1 MAPPPSRP
9 VLDVLRRHRR
19 AAAVGCGSSMV
30 HQTCEALVPVAIG
43 LVVDRVIGTDD
54 VPAILLSVLGVLL
67 LFAVLTSAGT
77 YAFVVIDRAQFDEAH
92 HLRTAVA
99 RAVLRDPAVLRDRQ
113 VGDALSVATSDT
125 RHTAEA
131 LGLVSFL
138 ASGCF
143 GMVVA
148 AVVLLRIDVAL
159 GLGLLVAVPLLVL
172 GLQALT
178 PQLEARVHDRQRSAG
193 LAAAVAADL
202 LAGLRPL
209 RGFGGVPEA
218 VRRYHLASAV
228 SRRAAVGAAGA
239 TSVVVGVS
247 TLATGAVLVATAGV
261 AGAFVASGRLD
272 VGEFVTVVG
281 MASFLADPVRNISSC
296 VQQLAVSRASAR
308 RVAALL
314 APPAPRAAE
323 AGTAL
328 PAPLAPALTPG
339 EVLGVVA
346 TDTATADAVTA
357 GLRAAGDGR
366 STLVEPAETHL
377 LGDTLA
383 QALDSGPV
391 PAGRGVALA
400 DALAAAAAPTDLD
413 APLAD
418 GGTNFSGGQRQRI
431 GLARALAADR
441 EVLVLRDPTTAL
453 DAVTEDRVAAGVRA
467 LRAGTGTT
475 VLITSSPLLLSRC
488 DRVVLLTGDGRHASG
503 THAELLDHP
512 DLGSEYAAA
521 VAR

>member
-1 MAPPPSRP
+1 MSSRP

-19 AAAVGCGSSMV
+19 AVAVGCGSSMV

-43 LVVDRVIGTDD
+43 LAVARAVATGD
-54 VPAILLSVLGVLL
+54 VGAIALSVAGVLV
-67 LFAVLTSAGT
+67 LFAVLSSAGT
-77 YAFVVIDRAQFDEAH
+77 FAFWVIDRAQFDEAH
-92 HLRTAVA
+92 HLRTAVV

-143 GMVVA
+143 GLLVA

-178 PQLEARVHDRQRSAG
+178 PRLEARVHDRQRTAG

-218 VRRYHLASAV
+218 VRRYHHASSL

-247 TLATGAVLVATAGV
+247 TLATGAVLVATAAV
-261 AGAFVASGRLD
+261 AGTFVARGRLD

-281 MASFLADPVRNISSC
+281 MASFLADPVRNISFC
-296 VQQLAVSRASAR
+296 VQQLAVSRAGAR
-308 RVAALL
+308 RVAELL
-314 APPAPRAAE
+314 RPGGPRRPPDDSPAPPVPVPVPTVA
-323 AGTAL
+323 
-328 PAPLAPALTPG
+328 G
-339 EVLGVVA
+339 EVLGVVT

-357 GLRAAGDGR
+357 AFAAVPGA
-366 STLVEPAETHL
+366 LVEPAHTVL
-377 LGDTLA
+377 LGRTVADALA
-383 QALDSGPV
+383 SGPV
-391 PAGRGVALA
+391 PAGRGVPLTAALE
-400 DALAAAAAPTDLD
+400 AAAAPADLD
-413 APLAD
+413 LALHD
-418 GGTNFSGGQRQRI
+418 GGTNVSGGQRQRI

-441 EVLVLRDPTTAL
+441 ELLVLRDPTTAL
-453 DAVTEDRVAAGVRA
+453 DAVTEDRVAAGVRG
-467 LRAGTGTT
+467 LRAGAGTT
-475 VLITSSPLLLSRC
+475 VLVTSSPLLLSRC
-488 DRVVLLTGDGRHASG
+488 DRVVLLTAGGRHATG
-503 THAELLDHP
+503 THHDLLEDP
-512 DLGSEYAAA
+512 DYAAA
-521 VAR
+521 VTR

>member
-1 MAPPPSRP
+1 MSSRP

-19 AAAVGCGSSMV
+19 AVAVGCGSSMV

-43 LVVDRVIGTDD
+43 LAVDRAVGTGD
-54 VPAILLSVLGVLL
+54 VRAVVLCVLGVLA
-67 LFAVLTSAGT
+67 LFAVLSSAGT
-77 YAFVVIDRAQFDEAH
+77 FAFWTVDVAEFDEAH
-92 HLRTAVA
+92 SLRTSATS
-99 RAVLRDPAVLRDRQ
+99 AVLRDPAVLRDRQ
-113 VGDALSVATSDT
+113 VGDVLSVVTSDT
-125 RHTAEA
+125 RHTAES

-159 GLGLLVAVPLLVL
+159 GLGLLVSVPVVVL
-172 GLQALT
+172 GLQALA
-178 PQLEARVHDRQRSAG
+178 PRLERRVHDRQRSAG

-239 TSVVVGVS
+239 TSVLVGAG
-247 TLATGAVLVATAGV
+247 TLATGAILVATAAA
-261 AGAFVASGRLD
+261 AGALVARGRLD
-272 VGEFVTVVG
+272 LGEFVTVVG
-281 MASFLADPVRNISSC
+281 MASFLADPVRNVSAC

-314 APPAPRAAE
+314 TPPAPRTE
-323 AGTAL
+323 AGRPRAGHL
-328 PAPLAPALTPG
+328 SPAPG
-339 EVLGVVA
+339 EVLGIVA

-357 GLRAAGDGR
+357 GFAGAG
-366 STLVEPAETHL
+366 TLVEPAETHL
-377 LGDTLA
+377 LGETLA
-383 QALDSGPV
+383 DALTTGPV
-391 PAGRGVALA
+391 PAGRGVELGA
-400 DALAAAAAPTDLD
+400 ALAAAAAPTDLD

-453 DAVTEDRVAAGVRA
+453 DAVTEDRVAAGVRR
-467 LRAGTGTT
+467 LRAGVGTT
-475 VLITSSPLLLSRC
+475 VLVTSSPLLLTRC
-488 DRVVLLTGDGRHASG
+488 DRVVLLTADGRHATG
-503 THAELLDHP
+503 THTELLDDP
-512 DLGSEYAAA
+512 RFGAEYAAA
-521 VAR
+521 VSR

>member
-1 MAPPPSRP
+1 MSPRP

-19 AAAVGCGSSMV
+19 AAALGCGSSML

-43 LVVDRVIGTDD
+43 LAVDRAVATGD
-54 VPAILLSVLGVLL
+54 VHAVVLSVAGVLL
-67 LFAVLTSAGT
+67 LFAVLSSAGT
-77 YAFVVIDRAQFDEAH
+77 FAFWVIDRAEFAEAH

-99 RAVLRDPAVLRDRQ
+99 RAVLRDPAALGDRQ

-125 RHTAEA
+125 RHAAEA

-143 GMVVA
+143 GLLVA

-172 GLQALT
+172 GLQALA
-178 PQLEARVHDRQRSAG
+178 PRLEARVHDRQRTAG

-218 VRRYHLASAV
+218 VRRYHRASSL

-247 TLATGAVLVATAGV
+247 TLATGAVLVATAAV
-261 AGAFVASGRLD
+261 AGTFVARGRLD

-281 MASFLADPVRNISSC
+281 MASFLADPVRTISHC
-296 VQQLAVSRASAR
+296 VQQLAVSRAGAR
-308 RVAALL
+308 RVAELL
-314 APPAPRAAE
+314 RPGAPRRPLE
-323 AGTAL
+323 DSPS
-328 PAPLAPALTPG
+328 PAHVPVPVPTVPG
-339 EVLGVVA
+339 EVLGVVT

-357 GLRAAGDGR
+357 AFAAVPGA
-366 STLVEPAETHL
+366 LVEPSHTVL
-377 LGDTLA
+377 LGQTLA
-383 QALDSGPV
+383 DALASGPV
-391 PAGRGVALA
+391 PAGRGVPLAAALE
-400 DALAAAAAPTDLD
+400 AAAAPTDLD
-413 APLAD
+413 LALHD
-418 GGTNFSGGQRQRI
+418 GGTNVSGGQRQRI

-441 EVLVLRDPTTAL
+441 ELLVLRDPTTAL
-453 DAVTEDRVAAGVRA
+453 DAVTEDRVAAGLRD
-467 LRAGTGTT
+467 LRAGAGTT
-475 VLITSSPLLLSRC
+475 VLVTSSPLLLSRC
-488 DRVVLLTGDGRHASG
+488 DRVVLLGPGGRHATG
-503 THAELLDHP
+503 THAGLLDDP
-512 DLGSEYAAA
+512 DYAAA

>member
-1 MAPPPSRP
+1 MAQPPSRP

-19 AAAVGCGSSMV
+19 AVAVGCGSSMV

-54 VPAILLSVLGVLL
+54 VTAILLSVLGVLL

-77 YAFVVIDRAQFDEAH
+77 AAFVVIDRAAFDEAH
-92 HLRTAVA
+92 FLRTSVT

-113 VGDALSVATSDT
+113 VGDALSVATSDA
-125 RHTAEA
+125 RHTAES

-148 AVVLLRIDVAL
+148 AVVLLRIDVVL
-159 GLGLLVAVPLLVL
+159 GLGLLVAVPVLVL

-261 AGAFVASGRLD
+261 AGAFVAGGRLD

-281 MASFLADPVRNISSC
+281 MASFLADPVRNISHC

-308 RVAALL
+308 RVATLL
-314 APPAPRAAE
+314 APPAPRAPE
-323 AGTAL
+323 AGVAL
-328 PAPLAPALTPG
+328 PAPLALTPG

-357 GLRAAGDGR
+357 GLRAAGGAR

-377 LGDTLA
+377 LGDTLG

-400 DALAAAAAPTDLD
+400 DALTAAAAPTDLD

-418 GGTNFSGGQRQRI
+418 GGTNYSGGQRQRI

-475 VLITSSPLLLSRC
+475 VLVTSSPLLLSRC

-512 DLGSEYAAA
+512 DLGAEYAAA

>member
-1 MAPPPSRP
+1 MSSRP

-43 LVVDRVIGTDD
+43 LAVDRAIATGD
-54 VPAILLSVLGVLL
+54 VGAIALSVAGVLL
-67 LFAVLTSAGT
+67 LFTVLSSAGT
-77 YAFVVIDRAQFDEAH
+77 FAFWMVDRAQFEEAH

-143 GMVVA
+143 GLLVA

-159 GLGLLVAVPLLVL
+159 GLGLLVAVPVLVL

-178 PQLEARVHDRQRSAG
+178 PRLEARVHDRQRTAG

-218 VRRYHLASAV
+218 VRRYHHASSL

-247 TLATGAVLVATAGV
+247 TLATGAVLVATAAV
-261 AGAFVASGRLD
+261 AGTFVARGRLD

-281 MASFLADPVRNISSC
+281 MASFLADPVRNISFC

-308 RVAALL
+308 RVAELL
-314 APPAPRAAE
+314 H
-323 AGTAL
+323 
-328 PAPLAPALTPG
+328 PAPLPPAARPTPEVPTLEVPTVPG
-339 EVLGVVA
+339 EVLGVVT

-357 GLRAAGDGR
+357 AFAAVPGA
-366 STLVEPAETHL
+366 LVEPAHTVL
-377 LGDTLA
+377 LGETVADALA
-383 QALDSGPV
+383 SGPA
-391 PAGRGVALA
+391 PAGRGVPLAAALE
-400 DALAAAAAPTDLD
+400 AAAAPTDLD
-413 APLAD
+413 LPLHD
-418 GGTNFSGGQRQRI
+418 GGTNVSGGQRQRI

-441 EVLVLRDPTTAL
+441 ELLVLRDPTTAL

-467 LRAGTGTT
+467 LRAGSGTT
-475 VLITSSPLLLSRC
+475 VVVTSSPLLLSRC
-488 DRVVLLTGDGRHASG
+488 DRVVLLAADGRHATG
-503 THAELLDHP
+503 THADLLEDP
-512 DLGSEYAAA
+512 DYAAA
-521 VAR
+521 VTR

>member
-1 MAPPPSRP
+1 MSSRP

-43 LVVDRVIGTDD
+43 LAVDRAIATGD
-54 VPAILLSVLGVLL
+54 VGAIALSVAGVLL
-67 LFAVLTSAGT
+67 LFAVLSSAGT
-77 YAFVVIDRAQFDEAH
+77 FAFWVVDRAQFDEAH

-143 GMVVA
+143 GLLVA

-159 GLGLLVAVPLLVL
+159 GLGLLVAVPVLVL

-178 PQLEARVHDRQRSAG
+178 PRLEARVHDRQRTAG

-218 VRRYHLASAV
+218 VRRYHHASSL

-247 TLATGAVLVATAGV
+247 TLATGAVLVATAAV
-261 AGAFVASGRLD
+261 AGTFVARGRLD

-308 RVAALL
+308 RVAELL
-314 APPAPRAAE
+314 H
-323 AGTAL
+323 
-328 PAPLAPALTPG
+328 PAPLPPAARATLDVPTVPG
-339 EVLGVVA
+339 EVLGVVT

-357 GLRAAGDGR
+357 AFAAVPGA
-366 STLVEPAETHL
+366 LVEPAHTVL
-377 LGDTLA
+377 LGENVADALA
-383 QALDSGPV
+383 SGPV
-391 PAGRGVALA
+391 PAGRGVPLAAALE
-400 DALAAAAAPTDLD
+400 AAAAPTDLD
-413 APLAD
+413 LPLHD
-418 GGTNFSGGQRQRI
+418 GGTNVSGGQRQRI

-441 EVLVLRDPTTAL
+441 ELLVLRDPTTAL

-467 LRAGTGTT
+467 LRAGSGTT
-475 VLITSSPLLLSRC
+475 VVVTSSPLLLSRC
-488 DRVVLLTGDGRHASG
+488 DRVVLLAADGRHASG
-503 THAELLDHP
+503 THAGLLGDP
-512 DLGSEYAAA
+512 DYAAA

>member
-1 MAPPPSRP
+1 MSSRP

-43 LVVDRVIGTDD
+43 LAVDRAIATGD
-54 VPAILLSVLGVLL
+54 VGAIALSVAGVLL
-67 LFAVLTSAGT
+67 LFTVLSSAGT
-77 YAFVVIDRAQFDEAH
+77 FAFWVVDRAQFDEAH

-143 GMVVA
+143 GLLVA

-159 GLGLLVAVPLLVL
+159 GLGLLVAVPVLVL

-178 PQLEARVHDRQRSAG
+178 PRLEARVHDRQRTAG

-218 VRRYHLASAV
+218 VRRYHHASSL
-228 SRRAAVGAAGA
+228 SRRAAVGRP
-239 TSVVVGVS
+239 
-247 TLATGAVLVATAGV
+247 
-261 AGAFVASGRLD
+261 GRR
-272 VGEFVTVVG
+272 
-281 MASFLADPVRNISSC
+281 PSS
-296 VQQLAVSRASAR
+296 SASAPS
-308 RVAALL
+308 
-314 APPAPRAAE
+314 PPAPCSSPRPPSRGPSSPAA
-323 AGTAL
+323 ASTSASSSRSSGWPASSPTRCATSASASSSSRSPG
-328 PAPLAPALTPG
+328 PAPAASPSSCTRRRSRPPPGRRRVPTLEVPTVPG
-339 EVLGVVA
+339 EVLGVVT

-357 GLRAAGDGR
+357 AFAAVPGA
-366 STLVEPAETHL
+366 LVEPAHTVL
-377 LGDTLA
+377 LGETVADALA
-383 QALDSGPV
+383 SGPV
-391 PAGRGVALA
+391 PAGRGVPLAAALE
-400 DALAAAAAPTDLD
+400 AAAAPTDLD
-413 APLAD
+413 LPLHD
-418 GGTNFSGGQRQRI
+418 GGTNVSGGQRQRI

-441 EVLVLRDPTTAL
+441 ELLVLRDPTTAL

-467 LRAGTGTT
+467 LRAGSGTT
-475 VLITSSPLLLSRC
+475 VVVTSSPCCSRAA
-488 DRVVLLTGDGRHASG
+488 TASSCWPPTAG
-503 THAELLDHP
+503 TRRAP
-512 DLGSEYAAA
+512 TRTCSKTPTTP
-521 VAR
+521 RR

>member
-1 MAPPPSRP
+1 MSSRP

-19 AAAVGCGSSMV
+19 PVAVGCGSSMV

-43 LVVDRVIGTDD
+43 LAVDRAVSTGD
-54 VPAILLSVLGVLL
+54 VRAIAVSVVGVLV
-67 LFAVLTSAGT
+67 LFALLTSAGT
-77 YAFVVIDRAQFDEAH
+77 YAFLVVDRAEFEEAH
-92 HLRTAVA
+92 SLRTAVA
-99 RAVLRDPAVLRDRQ
+99 RAVLRDPAVLRERQ

-125 RHTAEA
+125 RHAAEA

-159 GLGLLVAVPLLVL
+159 GLGLLVAVPVLVL
-172 GLQALT
+172 GLQALA
-178 PQLEARVHDRQRSAG
+178 PRLEARVHDRQRSAG

-218 VRRYHLASAV
+218 VRRYHLASAL

-261 AGAFVASGRLD
+261 AGAFVARGRLD

-281 MASFLADPVRNISSC
+281 MASFLADPVRNVSAC

-308 RVAALL
+308 RIVTLL
-314 APPAPRAAE
+314 APPARPRAE
-323 AGTAL
+323 ARPHPGQ
-328 PAPLAPALTPG
+328 PQPVPG
-339 EVLGVVA
+339 EVLGVVT
-346 TDTATADAVTA
+346 TDTATADALTQAFEGA
-357 GLRAAGDGR
+357 GGAGG
-366 STLVEPAETHL
+366 TLVEPAETHL

-383 QALDSGPV
+383 DALASGPV
-391 PAGRGVALA
+391 PPGRGVALA
-400 DALAAAAAPTDLD
+400 DALEAAAAPTELGT
-413 APLAD
+413 ALAD
-418 GGTNFSGGQRQRI
+418 GGGNFSGGQRQRI

-441 EVLVLRDPTTAL
+441 ELLVLRDPTTAL
-453 DAVTEDRVAAGVRA
+453 DAVTEDRVAAGVRR
-467 LRAGTGTT
+467 LRAGHGTT

-488 DRVVLLTGDGRHASG
+488 DRVVLLTGAGRHATG
-503 THAELLDHP
+503 THAELLADP
-512 DLGSEYAAA
+512 DYAAA

>member
-1 MAPPPSRP
+1 MSSRP

-19 AAAVGCGSSMV
+19 AAAVGCGSSML

-43 LVVDRVIGTDD
+43 LAVDRAVATGD
-54 VPAILLSVLGVLL
+54 VRAIVVSVVAVLV
-67 LFAVLTSAGT
+67 LFAVLSSAGT
-77 YAFVVIDRAQFDEAH
+77 FAFWVVDRAQFDEAH

-113 VGDALSVATSDT
+113 VGDALSVTTSDT

-143 GMVVA
+143 GLLVA

-159 GLGLLVAVPLLVL
+159 GLGLLVAVPVLVL

-178 PQLEARVHDRQRSAG
+178 PRLEARVHDRQRTAG

-218 VRRYHLASAV
+218 VRRYHLASSV

-247 TLATGAVLVATAGV
+247 TLATGAVLVATAAV
-261 AGAFVASGRLD
+261 AGGFVARGRLD

-281 MASFLADPVRNISSC
+281 MASFLADPVRNISFC

-308 RVAALL
+308 RVADLL
-314 APPAPRAAE
+314 RPDSPRRPLGDTTGA
-323 AGTAL
+323 
-328 PAPLAPALTPG
+328 APLETVAG
-339 EVLGVVA
+339 EVLGVVT

-357 GLRAAGDGR
+357 AFAAVPGV
-366 STLVEPAETHL
+366 LVEPAHTVL
-377 LGDTLA
+377 LGETLA
-383 QALDSGPV
+383 DALASGPV
-391 PAGRGVALA
+391 PAGRGVPLA
-400 DALAAAAAPTDLD
+400 DALTAAAAPTDLD
-413 APLAD
+413 LPLAD
-418 GGTNFSGGQRQRI
+418 GGTNVSGGQRQRI

-441 EVLVLRDPTTAL
+441 ELLVLRDPTTAL

-467 LRAGTGTT
+467 LRAGSGTT
-475 VLITSSPLLLSRC
+475 VLVTSSPLLLSRC
-488 DRVVLLTGDGRHASG
+488 DRVVLLAADGRHATGS
-503 THAELLDHP
+503 HHDLLDDP
-512 DLGSEYAAA
+512 DYAAA

>member
-1 MAPPPSRP
+1 MSSRP

-43 LVVDRVIGTDD
+43 LAVDRAIATGD
-54 VPAILLSVLGVLL
+54 VGAIALSVAGVLL
-67 LFAVLTSAGT
+67 LFTVLSSAGT
-77 YAFVVIDRAQFDEAH
+77 FAFWVVDRAQFDEAH

-143 GMVVA
+143 GLLVA

-159 GLGLLVAVPLLVL
+159 GLGLLVAVPVLVL

-178 PQLEARVHDRQRSAG
+178 PRLEARVHDRQRTAG

-218 VRRYHLASAV
+218 VRRYHHASSL

-247 TLATGAVLVATAGV
+247 TLATGAVLVATAAV
-261 AGAFVASGRLD
+261 AGTFVARGRLD

-308 RVAALL
+308 RVAELL
-314 APPAPRAAE
+314 H
-323 AGTAL
+323 
-328 PAPLAPALTPG
+328 PAPLPPAARPTLEVPTLEVPTVPG
-339 EVLGVVA
+339 EVLGVV
-346 TDTATADAVTA
+346 TGDTATADAVTA
-357 GLRAAGDGR
+357 AFAAVPGA
-366 STLVEPAETHL
+366 LVEPAHTVL
-377 LGDTLA
+377 LGETVADALA
-383 QALDSGPV
+383 SGPV
-391 PAGRGVALA
+391 PPGRGVPLAAALE
-400 DALAAAAAPTDLD
+400 AAAAPTDLD
-413 APLAD
+413 LPLHD
-418 GGTNFSGGQRQRI
+418 GGTNVSGGQRQRI

-441 EVLVLRDPTTAL
+441 ELLVLRDPTTAL

-467 LRAGTGTT
+467 LRAGSGTT
-475 VLITSSPLLLSRC
+475 VVVTSSPLLLSRC
-488 DRVVLLTGDGRHASG
+488 DRVVLLAADGRHATG
-503 THAELLDHP
+503 THADLLEDP
-512 DLGSEYAAA
+512 EYAAA
-521 VAR
+521 VTR